1 MKTLNK
7 YLFNQSLIPFVL
19 SVGVITTVLFL
30 QFLIRA
36 VDRFL
41 GKGLDA
47 LTIFEY
53 LYLNLAWII
62 ALSVPMSLLISS
74 VMTFGRMAQQNEI
87 TALKS
92 AGVSLYNIIKPALW
106 FGTFV
111 AVGLCIFNN
120 FILPEMNYN
129 ARLLAR
135 DIYKKKP
142 ELSIEPGY
150 FVDMIPQYTMIVKEM
165 DGKDFKDVKIFS
177 KNKESEQTTIYANA
191 GSLSSNDNIITI
203 DLMDGEIHE
212 IDLSDY
218 DYYRKIRFK
227 THQITISMDE
237 LMLNRTTESN
247 RTDRE
252 MRVPQMIDEIA
263 RNKLLISQIYERIDK
278 VKAEIGITDPNINSL
293 ENIEK
298 EVDKLKQSKVNTN
311 VRDEQ
316 YNENVPIPNIEN
328 KQYILSL
335 TNNARQ
341 FKNEFTLIE
350 NYEKTN
356 NKFKVEIHKKFTLAI
371 ACILFTLVGA
381 PLGILVRS
389 GGMTIA
395 SGLSIAFFLFTLI
408 TPTPQSIEIIL
419 KSSPSVLIISKA
431 TFHTSP
437 VHDLV
442 VSIGICC
449 SFQSLGNISCIA
461 IQPLSF
467 IHFKEFIIS
476 FLICLYVWRPSIK
489 ITSYVFLFSLKKS
502 SEVFLILPPEHG
514 STPVLLRTGKES
526 KSEFEAHPISKYSGL
541 L

>member
-1 MKTLNK
+1 MNTLNK
-7 YLFNQSLIPFVL
+7 YLFKQSLIPFLL
-19 SVGVITTVLFL
+19 SVAVITTVLFL

-74 VMTFGRMAQQNEI
+74 VMTFGRMAQKNEI

-92 AGVSLYNIIKPALW
+92 AGVNLYNIIKPALW
-106 FGTFV
+106 FGAMV
-111 AVGLCIFNN
+111 ATALCFFNN

-177 KNKESEQTTIYANA
+177 KNQKSEQTTIYANQ
-191 GSLSSNDNIITI
+191 GSLSSDGNMITI
-203 DLMDGEIHE
+203 DLQDGEIHE

-227 THQITISMDE
+227 THQIMISMDD
-237 LMLNRTTESN
+237 LMLNRTSESN

-252 MRVPQMIDEIA
+252 MRVPQMIQEIDK
-263 RNKLLISQIYERIDK
+263 NKILINQIYDRIEN
-278 VKAEIGITDPNINSL
+278 VKKEIGITNPNANTL
-293 ENIEK
+293 EI
-298 EVDKLKQSKVNTN
+298 
-311 VRDEQ
+311 
-316 YNENVPIPNIEN
+316 IEN
-328 KQYILSL
+328 EIELLKEKKANIIKEDRDYSEDVPVSAFENKDYILSL

-356 NKFKVEIHKKFTLAI
+356 NKFKVEIHKKFTLAL
-371 ACILFTLVGA
+371 ACILFTMVGA
-381 PLGILVRS
+381 PLGILVRN

-395 SGLSIAFFLFTLI
+395 SGLSIAFFLVYYILLI
-408 TPTPQSIEIIL
+408 WGEQLADRNLINPGLGSWLPNIILFVSGMIIL
-419 KSSPSVLIISKA
+419 K
-431 TFHTSP
+431 
-437 VHDLV
+437 
-442 VSIGICC
+442 
-449 SFQSLGNISCIA
+449 
-461 IQPLSF
+461 LSN
-467 IHFKEFIIS
+467 
-476 FLICLYVWRPSIK
+476 
-489 ITSYVFLFSLKKS
+489 KKN
-502 SEVFLILPPEHG
+502 
-514 STPVLLRTGKES
+514 
-526 KSEFEAHPISKYSGL
+526 
-541 L
+541 

>member
-1 MKTLNK
+1 MNTLNK
-7 YLFNQSLIPFVL
+7 YLFKQSLIPFLL
-19 SVGVITTVLFL
+19 SVAVITTVLFL

-74 VMTFGRMAQQNEI
+74 VMTFGRMSQQNEI

-92 AGVSLYNIIKPALW
+92 AGVNLYNIIKPALW
-106 FGTFV
+106 FGAMV
-111 AVGLCIFNN
+111 ATALCFFNN

-177 KNKESEQTTIYANA
+177 KNQKSEQTTIYANQ
-191 GSLSSNDNIITI
+191 GSLSSDGNMITI
-203 DLMDGEIHE
+203 DLQDGEIHE

-227 THQITISMDE
+227 THQIIISMDD
-237 LMLNRTTESN
+237 LMLNRTSESN

-252 MRVPQMIDEIA
+252 MKVPQMIQEIEK
-263 RNKLLISQIYERIDK
+263 NKILINQIYDRIEN
-278 VKAEIGITDPNINSL
+278 VKKEIGITNPNANTL
-293 ENIEK
+293 EIIENEIELLKEKKANIIK
-298 EVDKLKQSKVNTN
+298 ED
-311 VRDEQ
+311 RD
-316 YNENVPIPNIEN
+316 YNEDVPVSAFEN
-328 KQYILSL
+328 KDYILSL

-356 NKFKVEIHKKFTLAI
+356 NKFKVEIHKKFTLAL
-371 ACILFTLVGA
+371 ACILFTMVGA
-381 PLGILVRS
+381 PLGILVRN

-395 SGLSIAFFLFTLI
+395 SGLSIAFFLVYYILLI
-408 TPTPQSIEIIL
+408 WGEQLADRNLINPGLGSWLPNIILFVSGMIIL
-419 KSSPSVLIISKA
+419 K
-431 TFHTSP
+431 
-437 VHDLV
+437 
-442 VSIGICC
+442 
-449 SFQSLGNISCIA
+449 
-461 IQPLSF
+461 LSN
-467 IHFKEFIIS
+467 
-476 FLICLYVWRPSIK
+476 
-489 ITSYVFLFSLKKS
+489 KKN
-502 SEVFLILPPEHG
+502 
-514 STPVLLRTGKES
+514 
-526 KSEFEAHPISKYSGL
+526 
-541 L
+541 

>member
-7 YLFNQSLIPFVL
+7 YLFKQSLIPFLL
-19 SVGVITTVLFL
+19 SVAVITTVLFL

-41 GKGLDA
+41 GKGLDMF
-47 LTIFEY
+47 TIFEY

-92 AGVSLYNIIKPALW
+92 AGVNLYNIIKPAIL
-106 FGTFV
+106 FGSLIGI
-111 AVGLCIFNN
+111 GLCLFNN

-177 KNKESEQTTIYANA
+177 KNQKSEQTTIYANQ
-191 GSLSSNDNIITI
+191 GSLSSDGNMITI

-218 DYYRKIRFK
+218 DYYRKIKFK
-227 THQITISMDE
+227 THQIMISMDE

-252 MRVPQMIDEIA
+252 MRIPQMIDEIK
-263 RNKLLISQIYERIDK
+263 RNKILISQIYERIDN
-278 VKAEIGITDPNINSL
+278 VKKEIGITNLNANTL
-293 ENIEK
+293 ESIQK
-298 EVDKLKQSKVNTN
+298 EVEKLKQKHIEISSSG
-311 VRDEQ
+311 
-316 YNENVPIPNIEN
+316 NELNDNSIISNLED

-356 NKFKVEIHKKFTLAI
+356 NKFKVEIHKKFTLAL
-371 ACILFTLVGA
+371 ACVLFTMVGA
-381 PLGILVRS
+381 PLGILVRN

-395 SGLSIAFFLFTLI
+395 SGLSIAFFLVYYILLI
-408 TPTPQSIEIIL
+408 WGEQLADRNLLNPGLGSWLPNIIL
-419 KSSPSVLIISKA
+419 FISGMVILK
-431 TFHTSP
+431 
-437 VHDLV
+437 
-442 VSIGICC
+442 
-449 SFQSLGNISCIA
+449 
-461 IQPLSF
+461 LSN
-467 IHFKEFIIS
+467 
-476 FLICLYVWRPSIK
+476 
-489 ITSYVFLFSLKKS
+489 KKN
-502 SEVFLILPPEHG
+502 
-514 STPVLLRTGKES
+514 
-526 KSEFEAHPISKYSGL
+526 
-541 L
+541 

>member
-1 MKTLNK
+1 MNTLNK
-7 YLFNQSLIPFVL
+7 YLFKQSLIPFLL
-19 SVGVITTVLFL
+19 SVAVITTVLFL

-92 AGVSLYNIIKPALW
+92 AGVNLYNIIKPALW
-106 FGTFV
+106 FGAMV
-111 AVGLCIFNN
+111 ATALCFFNN

-177 KNKESEQTTIYANA
+177 KNQKSEQTTIYANQ
-191 GSLSSNDNIITI
+191 GSLSSDGNMITI
-203 DLMDGEIHE
+203 DLQDGEIHE

-227 THQITISMDE
+227 THQIIISMDD
-237 LMLNRTTESN
+237 LMLNRTSESN

-252 MRVPQMIDEIA
+252 MRVPQMIQEIDK
-263 RNKLLISQIYERIDK
+263 NKILINQIYDRIEN
-278 VKAEIGITDPNINSL
+278 VKKEIGITNPNANTL
-293 ENIEK
+293 EIIENEIELLK
-298 EVDKLKQSKVNTN
+298 EKKANLIKED
-311 VRDEQ
+311 RD
-316 YNENVPIPNIEN
+316 YNEDVPVSAFEN
-328 KQYILSL
+328 KDYILSL

-356 NKFKVEIHKKFTLAI
+356 NKFKVEIRKKFTLAL
-371 ACILFTLVGA
+371 ACILFTMVGA
-381 PLGILVRS
+381 PLGILVRN

-395 SGLSIAFFLFTLI
+395 SGLSIAFFLVYYILLI
-408 TPTPQSIEIIL
+408 WGEQLADRNLINPGLGSWLPNIILFVSGMIIL
-419 KSSPSVLIISKA
+419 K
-431 TFHTSP
+431 
-437 VHDLV
+437 
-442 VSIGICC
+442 
-449 SFQSLGNISCIA
+449 
-461 IQPLSF
+461 LSN
-467 IHFKEFIIS
+467 
-476 FLICLYVWRPSIK
+476 
-489 ITSYVFLFSLKKS
+489 KKN
-502 SEVFLILPPEHG
+502 
-514 STPVLLRTGKES
+514 
-526 KSEFEAHPISKYSGL
+526 
-541 L
+541 

>member
-7 YLFNQSLIPFVL
+7 YLFTQSLIPFVL

-92 AGVSLYNIIKPALW
+92 AGVNLYNIIKPALW
-106 FGTFV
+106 FGSFV
-111 AVGLCIFNN
+111 AIGLCLFNN

-177 KNKESEQTTIYANA
+177 KNQESEQTTIYANE
-191 GSLSSNDNIITI
+191 GSLSSNGTMITI
-203 DLMDGEIHE
+203 NLINGEIHE

-278 VKAEIGITDPNINSL
+278 VKAEIGITDPNVNSL

-311 VRDEQ
+311 VPDEQ
-316 YNENVPIPNIEN
+316 YNENVSIPNIEN

-381 PLGILVRS
+381 PLGILVRN

-395 SGLSIAFFLFTLI
+395 SGLSIAFFLIYYILLI
-408 TPTPQSIEIIL
+408 WGEQLADRNLLNPGLGSWLPNIILFLSGMIIL
-419 KSSPSVLIISKA
+419 K
-431 TFHTSP
+431 
-437 VHDLV
+437 
-442 VSIGICC
+442 
-449 SFQSLGNISCIA
+449 
-461 IQPLSF
+461 LSN
-467 IHFKEFIIS
+467 
-476 FLICLYVWRPSIK
+476 
-489 ITSYVFLFSLKKS
+489 KKN
-502 SEVFLILPPEHG
+502 
-514 STPVLLRTGKES
+514 
-526 KSEFEAHPISKYSGL
+526 
-541 L
+541 

>member
-92 AGVSLYNIIKPALW
+92 AGVNLYNIIKPALW

-111 AVGLCIFNN
+111 AIGLCFFNN

-135 DIYKKKP
+135 DIYQKKP

-177 KNKESEQTTIYANA
+177 KNQESEQTTIYANE
-191 GSLSSNDNIITI
+191 GSLSSNGNMITI
-203 DLMDGEIHE
+203 NLVNGEIHE

-237 LMLNRTTESN
+237 LMLNRTTESS

-252 MRVPQMIDEIA
+252 MRVPQMIDEIEK
-263 RNKLLISQIYERIDK
+263 NKLLISQIYERIEK
-278 VKAEIGITDPNINSL
+278 VKTEIGITDPNANSL

-298 EVDKLKQSKVNTN
+298 EVDKLKQNKMNADI
-311 VRDEQ
+311 REEQ
-316 YNENVPIPNIEN
+316 YNEDVVIPNIEN

-395 SGLSIAFFLFTLI
+395 SGLSIAFFLIYYILLI
-408 TPTPQSIEIIL
+408 WGEQLADRNLLNPGLGSWLPNIILFVSGMIIL
-419 KSSPSVLIISKA
+419 K
-431 TFHTSP
+431 
-437 VHDLV
+437 
-442 VSIGICC
+442 
-449 SFQSLGNISCIA
+449 
-461 IQPLSF
+461 LSN
-467 IHFKEFIIS
+467 
-476 FLICLYVWRPSIK
+476 
-489 ITSYVFLFSLKKS
+489 KKN
-502 SEVFLILPPEHG
+502 
-514 STPVLLRTGKES
+514 
-526 KSEFEAHPISKYSGL
+526 
-541 L
+541 

>member
-1 MKTLNK
+1 MSQLQRKILFPTAVYFKDIPNAKELNK
-7 YLFNQSLIPFVL
+7 YLFKQSLIPFLL
-19 SVGVITTVLFL
+19 SVAVITTVLFL

-92 AGVSLYNIIKPALW
+92 AGVNLYKIIKPAIL
-106 FGTFV
+106 FGSLV
-111 AVGLCIFNN
+111 GIGLCLFNN

-177 KNKESEQTTIYANA
+177 KNQKSEQTTIYANQ
-191 GSLSSNDNIITI
+191 GSLSSDGNMITI

-218 DYYRKIRFK
+218 DYYRKIKFK
-227 THQITISMDE
+227 THQIMISMDE

-252 MRVPQMIDEIA
+252 MRIPQMIDEIE
-263 RNKLLISQIYERIDK
+263 RNKILISQIYERIEN
-278 VKAEIGITDPNINSL
+278 VKKEIGITNLNANTL
-293 ENIEK
+293 ESIQD
-298 EVDKLKQSKVNTN
+298 EVEKLKQKQIGISSS
-311 VRDEQ
+311 E
-316 YNENVPIPNIEN
+316 NELNDDSIVSNLEN

-356 NKFKVEIHKKFTLAI
+356 NKFKVEIHKKFTLAL
-371 ACILFTLVGA
+371 ACVLFTMVGA
-381 PLGILVRS
+381 PLGIIVRN

-395 SGLSIAFFLFTLI
+395 SGLSIAFFLVYYILLI
-408 TPTPQSIEIIL
+408 WGEQLADRNLLNPGLGSWLPNIIL
-419 KSSPSVLIISKA
+419 FISGMVILK
-431 TFHTSP
+431 
-437 VHDLV
+437 
-442 VSIGICC
+442 
-449 SFQSLGNISCIA
+449 
-461 IQPLSF
+461 LSN
-467 IHFKEFIIS
+467 
-476 FLICLYVWRPSIK
+476 
-489 ITSYVFLFSLKKS
+489 KKN
-502 SEVFLILPPEHG
+502 
-514 STPVLLRTGKES
+514 
-526 KSEFEAHPISKYSGL
+526 
-541 L
+541 

>member
-1 MKTLNK
+1 MNTLNK
-7 YLFNQSLIPFVL
+7 YLFKQSLIPFLL
-19 SVGVITTVLFL
+19 SVAVITTVLFL

-41 GKGLDA
+41 GKGLDVF
-47 LTIFEY
+47 TIFEY

-92 AGVSLYNIIKPALW
+92 AGVNLYNIIKPAIL
-106 FGTFV
+106 FGSLV
-111 AVGLCIFNN
+111 GIGLCLFNN

-177 KNKESEQTTIYANA
+177 KNQKSEQTTIYANQ
-191 GSLSSNDNIITI
+191 GSLSSDGNMITI

-218 DYYRKIRFK
+218 DYYRKIKFK
-227 THQITISMDE
+227 THQIMISMDE
-237 LMLNRTTESN
+237 LMLNRTDEAN

-252 MRVPQMIDEIA
+252 MRIPQMIDEIK
-263 RNKLLISQIYERIDK
+263 RNKILISQIYERIEN
-278 VKAEIGITDPNINSL
+278 VKKEIGITNLNANTLASIQ
-293 ENIEK
+293 E
-298 EVDKLKQSKVNTN
+298 EVEKLKQKQIEISSS
-311 VRDEQ
+311 E
-316 YNENVPIPNIEN
+316 NELNDDSIISNLED

-356 NKFKVEIHKKFTLAI
+356 NKFKVEIHKKFTLAL
-371 ACILFTLVGA
+371 ACVLFTMVGA
-381 PLGILVRS
+381 PLGILVRN

-395 SGLSIAFFLFTLI
+395 SGLSIAFFLVYYILLI
-408 TPTPQSIEIIL
+408 WGEQLADRNLLNPGLGSWLPNIIL
-419 KSSPSVLIISKA
+419 FISGMVILK
-431 TFHTSP
+431 
-437 VHDLV
+437 
-442 VSIGICC
+442 
-449 SFQSLGNISCIA
+449 
-461 IQPLSF
+461 LSN
-467 IHFKEFIIS
+467 
-476 FLICLYVWRPSIK
+476 
-489 ITSYVFLFSLKKS
+489 KKN
-502 SEVFLILPPEHG
+502 
-514 STPVLLRTGKES
+514 
-526 KSEFEAHPISKYSGL
+526 
-541 L
+541 

>member
-1 MKTLNK
+1 MNTLNK
-7 YLFNQSLIPFVL
+7 YLFKQSLIPFLL
-19 SVGVITTVLFL
+19 SVAVITTVLFL

-74 VMTFGRMAQQNEI
+74 VMTFGRMSQQNEI

-92 AGVSLYNIIKPALW
+92 AGVNLYNIIKPALW
-106 FGTFV
+106 FGAMV
-111 AVGLCIFNN
+111 ATALCFFNN

-177 KNKESEQTTIYANA
+177 KNQKSEQTTIYANQ
-191 GSLSSNDNIITI
+191 GSLSSDGNMITI
-203 DLMDGEIHE
+203 DLQDGEIHE

-227 THQITISMDE
+227 THQIIISMDD
-237 LMLNRTTESN
+237 LMLNRTSESN

-252 MRVPQMIDEIA
+252 MRVPQMIQEIEK
-263 RNKLLISQIYERIDK
+263 NKILINQIYDRIEN
-278 VKAEIGITDPNINSL
+278 VKKEIGITNPNANTL
-293 ENIEK
+293 EIIENEIELLKEKKANIIK
-298 EVDKLKQSKVNTN
+298 ED
-311 VRDEQ
+311 RD
-316 YNENVPIPNIEN
+316 YNEDVPVSAFEN
-328 KQYILSL
+328 KDYILSL

-356 NKFKVEIHKKFTLAI
+356 NKFKVEIHKKFTLAL
-371 ACILFTLVGA
+371 ACILFTMVGA
-381 PLGILVRS
+381 PLGILVRN

-395 SGLSIAFFLFTLI
+395 SGLSIAFFLVYYILLI
-408 TPTPQSIEIIL
+408 WGEQLADRNLINPGLGSWLPNIILFVSGMIIL
-419 KSSPSVLIISKA
+419 K
-431 TFHTSP
+431 
-437 VHDLV
+437 
-442 VSIGICC
+442 
-449 SFQSLGNISCIA
+449 
-461 IQPLSF
+461 LSN
-467 IHFKEFIIS
+467 
-476 FLICLYVWRPSIK
+476 
-489 ITSYVFLFSLKKS
+489 KKN
-502 SEVFLILPPEHG
+502 
-514 STPVLLRTGKES
+514 
-526 KSEFEAHPISKYSGL
+526 
-541 L
+541 

>member
-191 GSLSSNDNIITI
+191 GSLSSHDNIITI

-278 VKAEIGITDPNINSL
+278 VKAEIGITDPNVNSL

-381 PLGILVRS
+381 PLGILVRN

-395 SGLSIAFFLFTLI
+395 SGLSIAFFLIYYILLI
-408 TPTPQSIEIIL
+408 WGEQLADRNLLNPGLGSWLPNIILFVSGMIIL
-419 KSSPSVLIISKA
+419 K
-431 TFHTSP
+431 
-437 VHDLV
+437 
-442 VSIGICC
+442 
-449 SFQSLGNISCIA
+449 
-461 IQPLSF
+461 LSN
-467 IHFKEFIIS
+467 
-476 FLICLYVWRPSIK
+476 
-489 ITSYVFLFSLKKS
+489 KKN
-502 SEVFLILPPEHG
+502 
-514 STPVLLRTGKES
+514 
-526 KSEFEAHPISKYSGL
+526 
-541 L
+541 

>member
-1 MKTLNK
+1 MNTLNK
-7 YLFNQSLIPFVL
+7 YLFKQSLIPFLL
-19 SVGVITTVLFL
+19 SVAVITTVLFL

-41 GKGLDA
+41 GKGLDVF
-47 LTIFEY
+47 TIFEY

-92 AGVSLYNIIKPALW
+92 AGVNLYNIIKPAIL
-106 FGTFV
+106 FGSLV
-111 AVGLCIFNN
+111 GIGLCLFNN

-177 KNKESEQTTIYANA
+177 KNQKSEQTTIYANQ
-191 GSLSSNDNIITI
+191 GSLSSDGNMITI

-218 DYYRKIRFK
+218 DYYRKIKFK
-227 THQITISMDE
+227 THQIMISMDE

-252 MRVPQMIDEIA
+252 MRIPQMIDEIE
-263 RNKLLISQIYERIDK
+263 RNKILISQIYERIEN
-278 VKAEIGITDPNINSL
+278 VKKEIGITNLNANTL
-293 ENIEK
+293 EGIQE
-298 EVDKLKQSKVNTN
+298 EVEKLKQKHIEIPSS
-311 VRDEQ
+311 E
-316 YNENVPIPNIEN
+316 NELNDDSIISNLED

-356 NKFKVEIHKKFTLAI
+356 NKFKVEIHKKFTLAL
-371 ACILFTLVGA
+371 ACVLFTMVGA
-381 PLGILVRS
+381 PLGILVRN

-395 SGLSIAFFLFTLI
+395 SGLSIAFFLVYYILLI
-408 TPTPQSIEIIL
+408 WGEQLADRNLLNPGLGSWLPNIIL
-419 KSSPSVLIISKA
+419 FISGMVILK
-431 TFHTSP
+431 
-437 VHDLV
+437 
-442 VSIGICC
+442 
-449 SFQSLGNISCIA
+449 
-461 IQPLSF
+461 LSN
-467 IHFKEFIIS
+467 
-476 FLICLYVWRPSIK
+476 
-489 ITSYVFLFSLKKS
+489 KKN
-502 SEVFLILPPEHG
+502 
-514 STPVLLRTGKES
+514 
-526 KSEFEAHPISKYSGL
+526 
-541 L
+541 

>member
-1 MKTLNK
+1 MNTLNK
-7 YLFNQSLIPFVL
+7 YLFKQSLIPFLL
-19 SVGVITTVLFL
+19 SVAVITTVLFL

-92 AGVSLYNIIKPALW
+92 AGVNLYNIIKPAIL
-106 FGTFV
+106 FGSLV
-111 AVGLCIFNN
+111 GIGLCLFNN

-177 KNKESEQTTIYANA
+177 KNQKSEQTTIYANQ
-191 GSLSSNDNIITI
+191 GSLSSDGNMITI

-218 DYYRKIRFK
+218 DYYRKIKFK
-227 THQITISMDE
+227 THQIMISMDE

-252 MRVPQMIDEIA
+252 MRIPQMIEEIK
-263 RNKLLISQIYERIDK
+263 RNKILISQIYERIEN
-278 VKAEIGITDPNINSL
+278 VKKEIGITNLNANTL
-293 ENIEK
+293 ESIQEEIE
-298 EVDKLKQSKVNTN
+298 KLKQKQIEISSS
-311 VRDEQ
+311 E
-316 YNENVPIPNIEN
+316 NELNDDSIISNLED

-356 NKFKVEIHKKFTLAI
+356 NKFKVEIHKKFTLAL
-371 ACILFTLVGA
+371 ACVLFTMVGA
-381 PLGILVRS
+381 PLGILVRN

-395 SGLSIAFFLFTLI
+395 SGLSIAFFLVYYILLI
-408 TPTPQSIEIIL
+408 WGEQLADRNLLNPGLGSWLPNIIL
-419 KSSPSVLIISKA
+419 FISGMVILK
-431 TFHTSP
+431 
-437 VHDLV
+437 
-442 VSIGICC
+442 
-449 SFQSLGNISCIA
+449 
-461 IQPLSF
+461 LSN
-467 IHFKEFIIS
+467 
-476 FLICLYVWRPSIK
+476 
-489 ITSYVFLFSLKKS
+489 KKN
-502 SEVFLILPPEHG
+502 
-514 STPVLLRTGKES
+514 
-526 KSEFEAHPISKYSGL
+526 
-541 L
+541 

>member
-1 MKTLNK
+1 MNTLNK
-7 YLFNQSLIPFVL
+7 YLFKQSLIPFVL

-92 AGVSLYNIIKPALW
+92 AGVNLYNIIKPALW

-111 AVGLCIFNN
+111 AIGLCIFNN

-177 KNKESEQTTIYANA
+177 KNQESEQTTIYANE
-191 GSLSSNDNIITI
+191 GSLSSNGTMITI
-203 DLMDGEIHE
+203 NLINGEIHE

-227 THQITISMDE
+227 THQISISMDE
-237 LMLNRTTESN
+237 LMLNRTTESS

-252 MRVPQMIDEIA
+252 MRVPQMINEIEK
-263 RNKLLISQIYERIDK
+263 NKLLISQIYERIDK
-278 VKAEIGITDPNINSL
+278 VKAEIGITDPSANSL

-298 EVDKLKQSKVNTN
+298 EVDKLKQSKVDAT
-311 VRDEQ
+311 VQDQQ
-316 YNENVPIPNIEN
+316 YSENIPIPNIEN

-381 PLGILVRS
+381 PLGILVRN

-395 SGLSIAFFLFTLI
+395 SGLSIAFFLIYYILLI
-408 TPTPQSIEIIL
+408 WGEQLADRNLLNPGLGSWLPNIILFVSGMIIL
-419 KSSPSVLIISKA
+419 K
-431 TFHTSP
+431 
-437 VHDLV
+437 
-442 VSIGICC
+442 
-449 SFQSLGNISCIA
+449 
-461 IQPLSF
+461 LSN
-467 IHFKEFIIS
+467 
-476 FLICLYVWRPSIK
+476 
-489 ITSYVFLFSLKKS
+489 KKN
-502 SEVFLILPPEHG
+502 
-514 STPVLLRTGKES
+514 
-526 KSEFEAHPISKYSGL
+526 
-541 L
+541 

>member
-1 MKTLNK
+1 MNTLNK
-7 YLFNQSLIPFVL
+7 YLFKQSLIPFLL
-19 SVGVITTVLFL
+19 SVAVITTVLFL

-74 VMTFGRMAQQNEI
+74 VMTFGRMSQQNEI

-92 AGVSLYNIIKPALW
+92 AGVNLYNIIKPAIL
-106 FGTFV
+106 FGSLV
-111 AVGLCIFNN
+111 GIGLCLFNN

-177 KNKESEQTTIYANA
+177 KNQKSEQTTIYANQ
-191 GSLSSNDNIITI
+191 GSLSSDGNMIKI
-203 DLMDGEIHE
+203 DLINGEIHE

-218 DYYRKIRFK
+218 DYYRKIKFK
-227 THQITISMDE
+227 THQIMISMDE
-237 LMLNRTTESN
+237 LMLNRTSESN

-252 MRVPQMIDEIA
+252 MRVPKMIQEIEK
-263 RNKLLISQIYERIDK
+263 NNNLISQIYDRINK
-278 VKAEIGITDPNINSL
+278 VKEEIGITNPNANTLAII
-293 ENIEK
+293 ENEIEL
-298 EVDKLKQSKVNTN
+298 LKQKKMNRVTEKKEFNK
-311 VRDEQ
+311 D
-316 YNENVPIPNIEN
+316 VPIPALEN
-328 KQYILSL
+328 KDYILSL

-356 NKFKVEIHKKFTLAI
+356 NKFKVEIHKKFTLAL
-371 ACILFTLVGA
+371 ACVLFTMVGA
-381 PLGILVRS
+381 PLGILVRN

-395 SGLSIAFFLFTLI
+395 SGLSIAFFLVYYILLI
-408 TPTPQSIEIIL
+408 WGEQLADRNLLNPGLGSWLPNIIL
-419 KSSPSVLIISKA
+419 FISGMVILK
-431 TFHTSP
+431 
-437 VHDLV
+437 
-442 VSIGICC
+442 
-449 SFQSLGNISCIA
+449 
-461 IQPLSF
+461 LSN
-467 IHFKEFIIS
+467 
-476 FLICLYVWRPSIK
+476 
-489 ITSYVFLFSLKKS
+489 KKN
-502 SEVFLILPPEHG
+502 
-514 STPVLLRTGKES
+514 
-526 KSEFEAHPISKYSGL
+526 
-541 L
+541 

>member
-1 MKTLNK
+1 MNTLNK
-7 YLFNQSLIPFVL
+7 YLFKQSLIPFLL
-19 SVGVITTVLFL
+19 SVAVITTVLFL

-41 GKGLDA
+41 GKGLDVF
-47 LTIFEY
+47 TIFEY

-92 AGVSLYNIIKPALW
+92 AGVNLYNIIKPAIL
-106 FGTFV
+106 FGSLV
-111 AVGLCIFNN
+111 GIGLCLFNN

-177 KNKESEQTTIYANA
+177 KNQKSEQTTIYANQ
-191 GSLSSNDNIITI
+191 GSLSSDGNMITI

-218 DYYRKIRFK
+218 DYYRKIKFK
-227 THQITISMDE
+227 THQIIISMDE

-252 MRVPQMIDEIA
+252 MRIPQMIDEIK
-263 RNKLLISQIYERIDK
+263 RNKILISQIYERIEN
-278 VKAEIGITDPNINSL
+278 VKKEIGITNLNANTL
-293 ENIEK
+293 ESIQE
-298 EVDKLKQSKVNTN
+298 EVEKLKQKHIEIPSS
-311 VRDEQ
+311 E
-316 YNENVPIPNIEN
+316 NELNDDSIIPNLEN

-356 NKFKVEIHKKFTLAI
+356 NKFKVEIHKKFTLAL
-371 ACILFTLVGA
+371 ACVLFTMVGA
-381 PLGILVRS
+381 PLGILVRN

-395 SGLSIAFFLFTLI
+395 SGLSIAFFLVYYILLI
-408 TPTPQSIEIIL
+408 WGEQLADRNLLNPGLGSWLPNIIL
-419 KSSPSVLIISKA
+419 FISGMVILK
-431 TFHTSP
+431 
-437 VHDLV
+437 
-442 VSIGICC
+442 
-449 SFQSLGNISCIA
+449 
-461 IQPLSF
+461 LSN
-467 IHFKEFIIS
+467 
-476 FLICLYVWRPSIK
+476 
-489 ITSYVFLFSLKKS
+489 KKN
-502 SEVFLILPPEHG
+502 
-514 STPVLLRTGKES
+514 
-526 KSEFEAHPISKYSGL
+526 
-541 L
+541 

>member
-1 MKTLNK
+1 MNTLNK
-7 YLFNQSLIPFVL
+7 YLFKQSLIPFLL
-19 SVGVITTVLFL
+19 SVAVITTVLFL

-92 AGVSLYNIIKPALW
+92 AGVNLYNIIKPALW
-106 FGTFV
+106 FGAMV
-111 AVGLCIFNN
+111 AIALCLFNN

-177 KNKESEQTTIYANA
+177 KNQKSEQTTIYANQ
-191 GSLSSNDNIITI
+191 GSLSSDGNMITI
-203 DLMDGEIHE
+203 DLQDGEIHE

-227 THQITISMDE
+227 THQIIISMDD
-237 LMLNRTTESN
+237 LMLNRTSESN

-252 MRVPQMIDEIA
+252 MRVPQMIQEIEK
-263 RNKLLISQIYERIDK
+263 NKILINQIYDRIEN
-278 VKAEIGITDPNINSL
+278 VKKEIGITNPNANTL
-293 ENIEK
+293 EIIEDEIELLKEKKANIIK
-298 EVDKLKQSKVNTN
+298 ED
-311 VRDEQ
+311 RD
-316 YNENVPIPNIEN
+316 YNEDVPVSAFEN
-328 KQYILSL
+328 KDYILSL

-356 NKFKVEIHKKFTLAI
+356 NKFKVEIHKKFTLAL
-371 ACILFTLVGA
+371 ACILFTMVGA
-381 PLGILVRS
+381 PLGILVRN

-395 SGLSIAFFLFTLI
+395 SGLSIAFFLVYYILLI
-408 TPTPQSIEIIL
+408 WGEQLADRNLINPGLGSWLPNIILFVSGMIIL
-419 KSSPSVLIISKA
+419 K
-431 TFHTSP
+431 
-437 VHDLV
+437 
-442 VSIGICC
+442 
-449 SFQSLGNISCIA
+449 
-461 IQPLSF
+461 LSNM
-467 IHFKEFIIS
+467 KN
-476 FLICLYVWRPSIK
+476 
-489 ITSYVFLFSLKKS
+489 
-502 SEVFLILPPEHG
+502 
-514 STPVLLRTGKES
+514 
-526 KSEFEAHPISKYSGL
+526 
-541 L
+541 

>member
-7 YLFNQSLIPFVL
+7 YLFKQSLIPFLL
-19 SVGVITTVLFL
+19 SVAVITTVLFL

-41 GKGLDA
+41 GKGLDMF
-47 LTIFEY
+47 TIFEY

-92 AGVSLYNIIKPALW
+92 AGVNLYNIIKPAIL
-106 FGTFV
+106 FGSLIGI
-111 AVGLCIFNN
+111 GLCLFNN

-177 KNKESEQTTIYANA
+177 KNQKSEQTTIYANQ
-191 GSLSSNDNIITI
+191 GSLYSDGNMITI

-218 DYYRKIRFK
+218 DYYRKIKFK
-227 THQITISMDE
+227 THQIMISMDE

-252 MRVPQMIDEIA
+252 MRIPQMIDEIK
-263 RNKLLISQIYERIDK
+263 RNKILISQIYERIEN
-278 VKAEIGITDPNINSL
+278 VKKEIGITNLNANTL
-293 ENIEK
+293 ESIQE
-298 EVDKLKQSKVNTN
+298 EVEKLKQKHIEISSS
-311 VRDEQ
+311 E
-316 YNENVPIPNIEN
+316 NELNDDSIIPNLEN

-356 NKFKVEIHKKFTLAI
+356 NKFKVEIHKKFTLAL
-371 ACILFTLVGA
+371 ACVLFTMVGA
-381 PLGILVRS
+381 PLGILVRN

-395 SGLSIAFFLFTLI
+395 SGLSIAFFLVYYILLI
-408 TPTPQSIEIIL
+408 WGEQLADRNLLNPGLGSWLPNIIL
-419 KSSPSVLIISKA
+419 FMSGMVILK
-431 TFHTSP
+431 
-437 VHDLV
+437 
-442 VSIGICC
+442 
-449 SFQSLGNISCIA
+449 
-461 IQPLSF
+461 LSN
-467 IHFKEFIIS
+467 
-476 FLICLYVWRPSIK
+476 
-489 ITSYVFLFSLKKS
+489 KKN
-502 SEVFLILPPEHG
+502 
-514 STPVLLRTGKES
+514 
-526 KSEFEAHPISKYSGL
+526 
-541 L
+541 

>member
-1 MKTLNK
+1 MNTLNK
-7 YLFNQSLIPFVL
+7 YLFKQSLIPFLL
-19 SVGVITTVLFL
+19 SVAVITTVLFL

-41 GKGLDA
+41 GKGLDVF
-47 LTIFEY
+47 TIFEY

-92 AGVSLYNIIKPALW
+92 AGVNLYNIIKPAIL
-106 FGTFV
+106 FGSLV
-111 AVGLCIFNN
+111 GIGLCLFNN

-177 KNKESEQTTIYANA
+177 KNQKSEQTTIYANQ
-191 GSLSSNDNIITI
+191 GSLSSDGNMITI

-218 DYYRKIRFK
+218 DYYRKIKFK
-227 THQITISMDE
+227 THQIMISMDE

-252 MRVPQMIDEIA
+252 MRIPQMIQEIEK
-263 RNKLLISQIYERIDK
+263 NNNLISQIYDRINK
-278 VKAEIGITDPNINSL
+278 VKEEIGITNPNANTLAII
-293 ENIEK
+293 ENEIEL
-298 EVDKLKQSKVNTN
+298 LKQKKMNRVTEKKEFNK
-311 VRDEQ
+311 D
-316 YNENVPIPNIEN
+316 VPIPALEN
-328 KQYILSL
+328 KDYILSL

-356 NKFKVEIHKKFTLAI
+356 NKFKVEIHKKFTLAL
-371 ACILFTLVGA
+371 ACVLFTMVGA
-381 PLGILVRS
+381 PLGILVRN

-395 SGLSIAFFLFTLI
+395 SGLSIAFFLVYYILLI
-408 TPTPQSIEIIL
+408 WGEQLADRNLLNPGLGSWLPNIIL
-419 KSSPSVLIISKA
+419 FISGMVILK
-431 TFHTSP
+431 
-437 VHDLV
+437 
-442 VSIGICC
+442 
-449 SFQSLGNISCIA
+449 
-461 IQPLSF
+461 LSN
-467 IHFKEFIIS
+467 
-476 FLICLYVWRPSIK
+476 
-489 ITSYVFLFSLKKS
+489 KKN
-502 SEVFLILPPEHG
+502 
-514 STPVLLRTGKES
+514 
-526 KSEFEAHPISKYSGL
+526 
-541 L
+541 